1 MNNFYLTLLSDSSLS
16 TFSKNTQCDFK
27 VKLDHSIQIEK
38 DNWEVGLVEV
48 ITPTEVNNITKE
60 NNYVI
65 LRFTD
70 RKMCEDIDN
79 CTKYVSY
86 VDQKIYIQNGYYAS
100 PRHLVEEIQKSINF
114 RYGLTLK
121 NSNAT
126 ITISYG
132 ENSARVK
139 LDVQDPTKVQIIF
152 PKAIAEILGVDRNYF
167 DKSVGNEKYIF
178 RYGVDLNT
186 KIHQLYIY
194 SDLASYTFIGD
205 VTAPILRV
213 LPFESKR
220 ENNHLHQEFVNVHYV
235 PVAKS
240 FIDQVHISIK
250 GDTGEK
256 CAIYLWENV
265 SETTFSTERI
275 MLKQSRSIISLQ
287 SGKGDFPVYRGVS
300 RQYGNGL
307 GSIFKAAL
315 RTVIP
320 ILKPVAKASL
330 KSVKKVAKDQGV
342 QALKDI
348 VGGENV
354 KKVLKQRGKTALKS
368 IGQSTINQLAINST
382 QKRKKPQSQSR
393 HRTVKRGFKS
403 RAKKFNPIKRLV
415 FEKDIFDEK

>member
-1 MNNFYLTLLSDSSLS
+1 MKMDLRGSFVRGDTASVQSAEGRDRIVKNRFTFFAQIIVVYMIIITSLVQISLRSPDKELWLILLSSSIGYILPSPGLKFRKQTNPVSADETDSPKNQTMNNFYLTLLSDSSLS

-100 PRHLVEEIQKSINF
+100 PRHLVEEIQKIINF

-167 DKSVGNEKYIF
+167 DKPVGNEKYIF

-220 ENNHLHQEFVNVHYV
+220 ENNHLHQECVNVHYV

-250 GDTGEK
+250 GDTGE
-256 CAIYLWENV
+256 NV
-265 SETTFSTERI
+265 PFI
-275 MLKQSRSIISLQ
+275 
-287 SGKGDFPVYRGVS
+287 SGKTLVKLHF
-300 RQYGNGL
+300 RQ
-307 GSIFKAAL
+307 K
-315 RTVIP
+315 
-320 ILKPVAKASL
+320 
-330 KSVKKVAKDQGV
+330 
-342 QALKDI
+342 
-348 VGGENV
+348 E
-354 KKVLKQRGKTALKS
+354 
-368 IGQSTINQLAINST
+368 
-382 QKRKKPQSQSR
+382 
-393 HRTVKRGFKS
+393 
-403 RAKKFNPIKRLV
+403 
-415 FEKDIFDEK
+415 

>member
-16 TFSKNTQCDFK
+16 TFSKNMQCDFK

-70 RKMCEDIDN
+70 RKMSEDIDN
-79 CTKYVSY
+79 CTIYVPY
-86 VDQKIYIQNGYYAS
+86 VDRKIYIQNGYYAS

-114 RYGLTLK
+114 RFGLTLK

-126 ITISYG
+126 ISITYG

-139 LDVQDPTKVQIIF
+139 LDVQDPTKVKIIF
-152 PKAIAEILGVDRNYF
+152 PKAIAEILGVDRNYS
-167 DKSVGNEKYIF
+167 DKPIANEKYIF

-220 ENNHLHQEFVNVHYV
+220 ENNH
-235 PVAKS
+235 
-240 FIDQVHISIK
+240 
-250 GDTGEK
+250 
-256 CAIYLWENV
+256 
-265 SETTFSTERI
+265 
-275 MLKQSRSIISLQ
+275 
-287 SGKGDFPVYRGVS
+287 
-300 RQYGNGL
+300 
-307 GSIFKAAL
+307 
-315 RTVIP
+315 
-320 ILKPVAKASL
+320 
-330 KSVKKVAKDQGV
+330 
-342 QALKDI
+342 
-348 VGGENV
+348 
-354 KKVLKQRGKTALKS
+354 
-368 IGQSTINQLAINST
+368 
-382 QKRKKPQSQSR
+382 
-393 HRTVKRGFKS
+393 
-403 RAKKFNPIKRLV
+403 
-415 FEKDIFDEK
+415 